1 MNKKFAITIAR
12 QYGSGGLLTAQK
24 LAKDLNVSFYDKE
37 LLQIAAK
44 KSGFNENFIE
54 ENDEKAHFLLF
65 LGNIAEQISS
75 AVSFDYASSGNTS
88 CALFKIQSDI
98 IRALA
103 RKESAIFVGRCADY
117 VLRQHQNLLSVFIC
131 ADIEDRIKRVCE
143 KENITKEK
151 AVQALEKA
159 DKDRAKYYG
168 YYTGKIWGSA
178 SSYHLCLNSS
188 RFGIDGC
195 AEIIKRQVIDN
206 R

>member
-1 MNKKFAITIAR
+1 
-12 QYGSGGLLTAQK
+12 
-24 LAKDLNVSFYDKE
+24 
-37 LLQIAAK
+37 K

-75 AVSFDYASSGNTS
+75 AAGFDYASSGNTS

-103 RKESAIFVGRCADY
+103 RKESAVFVGRCADY
-117 VLRQHQNLLSVFIC
+117 VLREHQNLVSVFVC

-151 AVQALEKA
+151 AANALEKA
-159 DKDRAKYYG
+159 DKERAKYYG
-168 YYTGKIWGSA
+168 YYTGKSWGCA
-178 SSYHLCLNSS
+178 LSYHICLNSS
-188 RFGIDGC
+188 RFGIDGT
-195 AEIIKRQVIDN
+195 AELIKQSLEVDKRE
-206 R
+206 